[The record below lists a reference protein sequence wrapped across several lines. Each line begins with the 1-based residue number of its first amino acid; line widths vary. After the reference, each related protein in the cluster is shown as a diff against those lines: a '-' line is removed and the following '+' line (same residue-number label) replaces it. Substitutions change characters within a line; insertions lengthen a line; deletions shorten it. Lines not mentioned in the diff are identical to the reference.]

1 MITGYIYKITCKT
14 NGKVYVGQTLR
25 NISIRFKQ
33 HIRCAENR
41 TDNYVFHNAIR
52 KHGAE
57 NFFVEELE
65 RYEDENKD
73 SLKAVL
79 DEAEKRIIKQYDSF
93 KSGYNS
99 NTGGVSFTGSIE
111 DEGYMIPIHKSGITI
126 ISESVFPKA
135 MTDSDIGKM
144 TRLAKMMIAKNNML
158 GYRGKSKI
166 LPYTAEEIG
175 DLVGLKKRRSQ
186 GFVSK
191 MIGLGIMCR
200 EDSKDET
207 RYFINPAYFMANG
220 QRLSI
225 DMFIRFQKE
234 LIPILPKWVINEFLN
249 QVNRYKDVS
258 LLHSNFK
265 TAINQ
270 VNQKQS

>member
-1 MITGYIYKITCKT
+1 M
-14 NGKVYVGQTLR
+14 
-25 NISIRFKQ
+25 
-33 HIRCAENR
+33 
-41 TDNYVFHNAIR
+41 
-52 KHGAE
+52 
-57 NFFVEELE
+57 
-65 RYEDENKD
+65 
-73 SLKAVL
+73 
-79 DEAEKRIIKQYDSF
+79 IKQTTSFSEKTGEVINIKREAFTDSMNED
-93 KSGYNS
+93 GYR
-99 NTGGVSFTGSIE
+99 
-111 DEGYMIPIHKSGITI
+111 IPSHKLGARIFA
-126 ISESVFPKA
+126 EVQFPEA

-158 GYRGKSKI
+158 GYRGKGKI
-166 LPYTAEEIG
+166 IPYTAEEIG

-234 LIPILPKWVINEFLN
+234 LLPILPKWVINEFLN
-249 QVNRYKDVS
+249 QVNKYKDVS
-258 LLHSNFK
+258 LLHGNFK
-265 TAINQ
+265 NFI
-270 VNQKQS
+270 KQQNEKAKVI